1 MRKDLLN
8 ITLVIPPWTILNT
21 PHLGVHL
28 LQASAPKKYCNV
40 FVFYADQLLAKKI
53 GIDKYKYISEE
64 LVSQYELIQE
74 RLFAKIAYPTHFS
87 FLGNRVSFHGIEYKT
102 PRSEYDQEV
111 DWKYLFSLE
120 DIIEEW
126 VCETAMQ
133 LAQSKSDI
141 LGFTISHQQTNAAIS
156 LINKVKEIN
165 PLKIIIAGGSNC
177 DGEMANGILSLSTN
191 IDYVF
196 SGKSEISFADFIINY
211 YNGILPKNK
220 IVCSSNMDNLDDLP
234 LPNYDDYF
242 RQIRDNNFNI
252 DFWLNVESSRGCWWG
267 WKNQCKFCGVNGNQK
282 KYQSKSPQR
291 IYNEIKYL
299 KETYNVKNIRMVDTL
314 MPRRYFDSFIPMLQN
329 LELNVFYEQRADI
342 GFEQMQSLKKA
353 GVNSIQIGIESLA
366 TSHLELINKGVT
378 VADNINS
385 LRYSMILD
393 IYNGWNLLYNIPNED
408 ERGWEEV
415 LKLLPYIKHLPPPT
429 YLRPVELARFSP
441 YHASAE
447 EYKIKNIKY
456 FDVYKDIYPPFAD
469 INSLAWLFEG
479 DFQSI
484 SKANPSLLK
493 QIDESIKEWIL
504 SWKDIKKRAYLTIWE
519 KDNNLFLIDTRKL
532 CDTKRIQIV
541 NIEQVSVALIGS
553 KSLFFDKYKNWA
565 LENKVIIEIEDIFI
579 PLATS
584 SSTLFNTILINNK
597 NIWKK

>member
-1 MRKDLLN
+1 
-8 ITLVIPPWTILNT
+8 
-21 PHLGVHL
+21 
-28 LQASAPKKYCNV
+28 
-40 FVFYADQLLAKKI
+40 
-53 GIDKYKYISEE
+53 
-64 LVSQYELIQE
+64 
-74 RLFAKIAYPTHFS
+74 
-87 FLGNRVSFHGIEYKT
+87 
-102 PRSEYDQEV
+102 
-111 DWKYLFSLE
+111 
-120 DIIEEW
+120 
-126 VCETAMQ
+126 
-133 LAQSKSDI
+133 
-141 LGFTISHQQTNAAIS
+141 
-156 LINKVKEIN
+156 
-165 PLKIIIAGGSNC
+165 
-177 DGEMANGILSLSTN
+177 
-191 IDYVF
+191 
-196 SGKSEISFADFIINY
+196 
-211 YNGILPKNK
+211 
-220 IVCSSNMDNLDDLP
+220 
-234 LPNYDDYF
+234 
-242 RQIRDNNFNI
+242 
-252 DFWLNVESSRGCWWG
+252 
-267 WKNQCKFCGVNGNQK
+267 
-282 KYQSKSPQR
+282 
-291 IYNEIKYL
+291 
-299 KETYNVKNIRMVDTL
+299 
-314 MPRRYFDSFIPMLQN
+314 MLQN